1 MSESSRK
8 RPVKERVTINE
19 VAKRAG
25 VSPGTVSNTLNNS
38 GYVNEHTR
46 ERVMRAVEE
55 LGYVPNRSGRILKTN
70 KTGLVM
76 MAIPDTSNEIY
87 FDMIQAVQDTMK
99 KNGYSMLLYYTN
111 GQLSEELKSVQ
122 LLKERMV
129 DGLFLVN
136 FWYEKELLEEIM
148 KAPGP
153 VVLCGMCNH
162 LWNNPNQPFDTISID
177 VYQGIYAAV
186 KHLIQM
192 GHRKIGYLG
201 GKLGIEV
208 YRQRFQAYQDALRDH
223 GIEYREEYV
232 SWNDYSENGGYN
244 SGRALYQLKDRP
256 TAICASN
263 DLQAIGCWRAIRDLG
278 GNIPGDIALTGLDN
292 LKISKILGITSL
304 NMKEDH
310 VGQEAARL
318 LVERL
323 AKSENQADYQKIYF
337 RPELVVRNST
347 LTGIPQS
354 DLKRRGFSLT

>member
-1 MSESSRK
+1 MPGDSNQNYGK
-8 RPVKERVTINE
+8 GRVTINE

-25 VSPGTVSNTLNNS
+25 VSAGTVSNTLNNV

-87 FDMIQAVQDTMK
+87 FDMIEAVQDTIK
-99 KNGYSMLLYYTN
+99 KSGYSMLLYYTN
-111 GQLSEELKSVQ
+111 GQLLEEMKAVQ

-136 FWYEKELLEEIM
+136 FWYEKELLNEIV

-153 VVLCGMCNH
+153 VVLCGMCNY
-162 LWNNPNQPFDTISID
+162 LWDEPDQPFDTISID
-177 VYQGIYAAV
+177 VYQGIYTSM

-244 SGRALYQLKDRP
+244 SGRTLYQLEDRP

-263 DLQAIGCWRAIRDLG
+263 DLQAIGCWCAIRDLG
-278 GNIPGDIALTGLDN
+278 GRVPEDIALTGLDN
-292 LKISKILGITSL
+292 LKISKILDITSL
-304 NMKEDH
+304 DMKEEM
-310 VGQEAARL
+310 VGREAARL
-318 LVERL
+318 LMERL
-323 AKSENQADYQKIYF
+323 TQSENKGGYQKIYF
-337 RPELVVRNST
+337 RPELVVRDST
-347 LTGIPQS
+347 LGGTKF
-354 DLKRRGFSLT
+354 D

>member
-1 MSESSRK
+1 MADTNQNHPIPK
-8 RPVKERVTINE
+8 GKITINE

-25 VSPGTVSNTLNNS
+25 VSAGTVSHALNNV
-38 GYVNEHTR
+38 GYVNEQTR

-76 MAIPDTSNEIY
+76 MAIPDTANEIY
-87 FDMIQAVQDTMK
+87 FDMIQSVQDTMK
-99 KNGYSMLLYYTN
+99 KNGYSVLLYYTD
-111 GQLSEELKSVQ
+111 GQMEEELKAVQ

-136 FWYEKELLEEIM
+136 FWYEKELFDEVV

-153 VVLCGMCNH
+153 VVLCGMCNY
-162 LWNNPNQPFDTISID
+162 LWDEPNQPFDTISID
-177 VYQGIYAAV
+177 VYQGIYMAV

-201 GKLGIEV
+201 GKLGTEV
-208 YRQRFQAYQDALRDH
+208 YQQRFQAYKDALRDH

-232 SWNDYSENGGYN
+232 SWNDYSEGGGYN
-244 SGRALYQLKDRP
+244 SGRTLFQLSDRP

-263 DLQAIGCWRAIRDLG
+263 DLQAIGCWRAIQDLG
-278 GNIPGDIALTGLDN
+278 GKIPKDMALTGMDN

-304 NMKEDH
+304 NMKEEA
-310 VGQEAARL
+310 VGREAARL

-323 AKSENQADYQKIYF
+323 TEGDQAGDYQKIYF
-337 RPELVVRNST
+337 RPELVVRDST
-347 LTGIPQS
+347 LAGIPS
-354 DLKRRGFSLT
+354 E